1 MTIHSKSKKT
11 KPNKR
16 TLEAQARHDQWL
28 ASMGVTERK
37 KLKGVEHTNLR
48 AGLTENAK
56 LTNGIA
62 GNGSK
67 KEANVYTGDYV
78 KGIATMHKSN
88 AVPIT
93 SGQQAIEVAQMRRS

>member
-1 MTIHSKSKKT
+1 
-11 KPNKR
+11 
-16 TLEAQARHDQWL
+16 
-28 ASMGVTERK
+28 MGVKSRT

-48 AGLTENAK
+48 EGIKENAK

-67 KEANVYTGDYV
+67 KEAKVYTGDYIM
-78 KGIATMHKSN
+78 GIATMHKSN

-93 SGQQAIEVAQMRRS
+93 SGEQAIEVSQMRRS

>member
-1 MTIHSKSKKT
+1 
-11 KPNKR
+11 
-16 TLEAQARHDQWL
+16 
-28 ASMGVTERK
+28 MGVTERK

-67 KEANVYTGDYV
+67 KEANVYTGDYIL
-78 KGIATMHKSN
+78 GIATMHKSN

-93 SGQQAIEVAQMRRS
+93 SKEQAVDSATMRRS

>member
-1 MTIHSKSKKT
+1 M
-11 KPNKR
+11 
-16 TLEAQARHDQWL
+16 EAQARHDEWL
-28 ASMGVTERK
+28 ASIGVKGRT

-48 AGLTENAK
+48 EGITENAK

-67 KEANVYTGDYV
+67 REAKVYTGDYV

-93 SGQQAIEVAQMRRS
+93 SGEQAIEVSQMRRN